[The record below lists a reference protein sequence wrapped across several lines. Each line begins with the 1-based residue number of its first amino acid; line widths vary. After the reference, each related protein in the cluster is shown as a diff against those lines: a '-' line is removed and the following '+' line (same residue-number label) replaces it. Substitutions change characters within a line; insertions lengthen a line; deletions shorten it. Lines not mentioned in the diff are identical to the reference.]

1 MSGDEQIHVK
11 LTEIDERLEQV
22 RSELLEFANL
32 DDLDDEQARR
42 FDELEAELTRLEEE
56 REPLARRAETV
67 ARVRAAVARGGQRAV
82 EQDGPDVVVR
92 TSLDPY
98 ADLDQVRAGMVGAA
112 DLRAR
117 ALTAIEQC
125 PDYVSD
131 DARERASRLVER
143 GDRHGRIARHMLL
156 TGGPAYQRAFEH
168 VLSGGQVWQLGAD
181 EQAALR
187 YAHEHHRAV
196 NVGSDPQG
204 GFLVPFYVDPTIIQL
219 GDGYTSPMRE
229 IARVVQVSTH
239 TWRGLTRTGV
249 EVEWLDESQ
258 EATGTQPTYGRPE
271 IPTYRASAWIT
282 ATVEAAGDTTI
293 TAQIGEILAEAKAE
307 EEARVFVTGSGV
319 GQPRGVVT
327 ALAGGA
333 SVVDTATAGTYAVDD
348 VYALRAALPP
358 RFRPRSSWLASDQIY
373 LLTRQFASGAG
384 PSHAFWADLGVATP
398 SQLLGRP
405 TYEASAMD
413 EDVTTGNHILLLGDF
428 SRYVI
433 VDRIGMTVQ
442 HEPMVTG
449 SNNRPTGEV
458 GWFAYWRVGGDV
470 VDPNAFRMLHVA

>member
-1 MSGDEQIHVK
+1 M
-11 LTEIDERLEQV
+11 
-22 RSELLEFANL
+22 
-32 DDLDDEQARR
+32 
-42 FDELEAELTRLEEE
+42 
-56 REPLARRAETV
+56 
-67 ARVRAAVARGGQRAV
+67 
-82 EQDGPDVVVR
+82 
-92 TSLDPY
+92 
-98 ADLDQVRAGMVGAA
+98 
-112 DLRAR
+112 
-117 ALTAIEQC
+117 
-125 PDYVSD
+125 
-131 DARERASRLVER
+131 
-143 GDRHGRIARHMLL
+143 
-156 TGGPAYQRAFEH
+156 
-168 VLSGGQVWQLGAD
+168 
-181 EQAALR
+181 
-187 YAHEHHRAV
+187 
-196 NVGSDPQG
+196 
-204 GFLVPFYVDPTIIQL
+204 
-219 GDGYTSPMRE
+219 
-229 IARVVQVSTH
+229 
-239 TWRGLTRTGV
+239 
-249 EVEWLDESQ
+249 
-258 EATGTQPTYGRPE
+258 
-271 IPTYRASAWIT
+271 
-282 ATVEAAGDTTI
+282 
-293 TAQIGEILAEAKAE
+293 
-307 EEARVFVTGSGV
+307 
-319 GQPRGVVT
+319 T